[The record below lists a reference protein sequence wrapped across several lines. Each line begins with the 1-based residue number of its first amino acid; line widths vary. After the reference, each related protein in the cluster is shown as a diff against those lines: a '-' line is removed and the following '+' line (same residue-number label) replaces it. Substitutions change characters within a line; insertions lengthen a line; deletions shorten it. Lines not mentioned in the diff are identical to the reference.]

1 MSPDQSL
8 AEYKS
13 VNLLLLFRINNN
25 CDVREVFAKVV
36 GYLKV
41 FGSVFYL
48 AGFGRIESKF
58 GQCEQFG
65 KIFVIILSDW
75 LTWSLKVFVQR
86 TQLFGT
92 QCG

>member
-13 VNLLLLFRINNN
+13 VHLLLLFRINNN

-48 AGFGRIESKF
+48 AGCGRIDSM
-58 GQCEQFG
+58 
-65 KIFVIILSDW
+65 
-75 LTWSLKVFVQR
+75 
-86 TQLFGT
+86 
-92 QCG
+92 